1 MLVDLVVWLSF
12 IGHIIGAWG
21 AKFGMGVALGLDQV
35 KAIVAWSNRPLF
47 RGGDMSQK
55 GPLTVLG

>member
-1 MLVDLVVWLSF
+1 MLVYFVVWLSF

-35 KAIVAWSNRPLF
+35 KAIVAWPNRPLL
-47 RGGDMSQK
+47 RGEMCPK
-55 GPLTVLG
+55 KAL